1 MKILLSYA
9 CDLEDIPKTVAELL
23 GNLKENYISL
33 VEIDVQ
39 NAILYSNEKNISE
52 ALDSI
57 DQARIQLAKIDNRL
71 MDYSGILAG
80 YSKTNADVQMG
91 VVDVND
97 PQLEEMQEQLKE
109 IKNHVDTQNQ
119 KETND

>member
-1 MKILLSYA
+1 
-9 CDLEDIPKTVAELL
+9 
-23 GNLKENYISL
+23 
-33 VEIDVQ
+33 
-39 NAILYSNEKNISE
+39 
-52 ALDSI
+52 
-57 DQARIQLAKIDNRL
+57 
-71 MDYSGILAG
+71 MDYGGILAG